1 MGKRI
6 DPILTLVTLGVLI
19 TISVCRPSVLSDQSV
34 FLKEFIG
41 INLLSLLGVIVSITL
56 ASAANI
62 YLELNR
68 LEARFKKMNLSGT
81 KNALKNSAIALVT
94 LLALAIILIAVKKT
108 FSPNIF
114 VESITNSLSIVVLLC
129 NILILSDVTRLVFRI
144 PSRPE
149 RDDE

>member
-94 LLALAIILIAVKKT
+94 LLALAIILIAVKKH
-108 FSPNIF
+108 SPQIF
-114 VESITNSLSIVVLLC
+114 L
-129 NILILSDVTRLVFRI
+129 
-144 PSRPE
+144 
-149 RDDE
+149 

>member
-1 MGKRI
+1 LANSWAVGKRI

-94 LLALAIILIAVKKT
+94 LLALAIILIAVKKH
-108 FSPNIF
+108 SPQIF
-114 VESITNSLSIVVLLC
+114 FREYHELSFNCCAVV
-129 NILILSDVTRLVFRI
+129 
-144 PSRPE
+144 
-149 RDDE
+149 